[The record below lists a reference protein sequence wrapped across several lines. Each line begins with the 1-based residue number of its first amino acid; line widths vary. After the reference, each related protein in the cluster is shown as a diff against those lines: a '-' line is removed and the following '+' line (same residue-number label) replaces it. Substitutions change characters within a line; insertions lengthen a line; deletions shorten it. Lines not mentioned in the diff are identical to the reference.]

1 MMTSTMIKHIYIND
15 DLNHDKVL
23 YNVHVYI
30 TSHIA
35 LIYFNASSYVEV
47 LLQPSRLAGTLQVI
61 CTEAE
66 NDIPVYVPIHVLDLN
81 HPLANP
87 ATPTC

>member
-1 MMTSTMIKHIYIND
+1 MMTSIMIKYCITYTYTLHPT
-15 DLNHDKVL
+15 LHL
-23 YNVHVYI
+23 Y
-30 TSHIA
+30 TSMHHP
-35 LIYFNASSYVEV
+35 NVEV